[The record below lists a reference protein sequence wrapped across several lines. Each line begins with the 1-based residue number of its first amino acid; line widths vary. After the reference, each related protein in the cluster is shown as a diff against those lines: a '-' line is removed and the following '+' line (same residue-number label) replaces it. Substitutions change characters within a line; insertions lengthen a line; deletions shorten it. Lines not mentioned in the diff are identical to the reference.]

1 MTAIRNTD
9 DLIDSRDVIARIEE
23 LAAELD
29 GATLNEE
36 TSTWKLDGVDMNE
49 QREELDKLEALAA
62 QGEDYAP
69 DWSHGETMIHD
80 GYFQDYAEQLADD
93 IGAINSEATW
103 PNNCIDWG
111 RAARELKMDYTQID
125 FDGAVYWVR

>member
-1 MTAIRNTD
+1 MTDIRNTD

-23 LAAELD
+23 LATELD

-36 TSTWKLDGVDMNE
+36 TSTWKLDGVDMTE

-69 DWSHGETMIHD
+69 DWSRGETMIHD

-103 PNNCIDWG
+103 PNNCIDWK
-111 RAARELKMDYTQID
+111 RATRELKMDYTSID

>member
-1 MTAIRNTD
+1 
-9 DLIDSRDVIARIEE
+9 
-23 LAAELD
+23 
-29 GATLNEE
+29 
-36 TSTWKLDGVDMNE
+36 MNE

-69 DWSHGETMIHD
+69 DWSYGETMIHD

-103 PNNCIDWG
+103 PNNCIDWK
-111 RAARELKMDYTQID
+111 RAARELKMDYTSID